1 MQLFLSHLF
10 GIIYI
15 YFIFENYFYLAVLVI
30 VTVVTLYFFNT
41 YFDISIKVNKLE
53 LDLMIPINTKY
64 SELLDGLPVIRAYRK
79 MQFILDNFWN
89 KMNIFSTTA
98 VLRYITDG
106 KIRLVVFISTN
117 LIAIINILGLLYF
130 DDSFKRYTVFVIFNY
145 FALEDTIQ
153 RFYTSLS
160 AYAPRLE
167 ALGKC
172 EQLTGMEP

>member
-1 MQLFLSHLF
+1 MFL
-10 GIIYI
+10 
-15 YFIFENYFYLAVLVI
+15 AI
-30 VTVVTLYFFNT
+30 VVSITLYLFDS
-41 YFDISIKVNKLE
+41 YFSLSVKVNKLE
-53 LDLMIPINTKY
+53 LELIIPLNTKY
-64 SELLDGLPVIRAYRK
+64 SELLDGLPVIRAYK
-79 MQFILDNFWN
+79 KIQFILDNFWN

-106 KIRLVVFISTN
+106 KIRLMVFISTN
-117 LIAIINILGLLYF
+117 LIAVINILGLLYF

-145 FALEDTIQ
+145 FALEDTVQ

-172 EQLTGMEP
+172 EQLTDLEPERGY